1 MKRSHSI
8 NVERMRKTR
17 KRFSVKPL
25 TLAIAAATLVACD
38 NVREAKIYR
47 DTEHCIDENP
57 DLTEACEAA
66 YQKAKAEASRS
77 GPKYRSESIC
87 ESEFG
92 RDNCIPYRS
101 ADGHNWFMPAM
112 AGFLLA
118 KVLDRNRYEASPLF
132 TSYSR
137 YSAGYGQWS
146 TVDGSRYGQ
155 RRYGSIKVPGD
166 TFKPKPA
173 VTKTISRGGFGS
185 TVSAKSSWGGSSY
198 RGGWG
203 G

>member
-1 MKRSHSI
+1 MKRSQSI
-8 NVERMRKTR
+8 NIERMRKSR
-17 KRFSVKPL
+17 KRFSLKPL
-25 TLAIAAATLVACD
+25 ALAIAATTMVACD
-38 NVREAKIYR
+38 SVREAKIYR
-47 DTEHCIDENP
+47 DAEHCIQENP
-57 DLTEACEAA
+57 DLSDECETA

-77 GPKYRSESIC
+77 GPKYQSESIC

-92 RDNCIPYRS
+92 RDNCVPYRS
-101 ADGHNWFMPAM
+101 ADGHSWFMPAV

-118 KVLDRNRYEASPLF
+118 KALERNNYEASPLY

-137 YSAGYGQWS
+137 YSPGYGQWT

-155 RRYGSIKVPGD
+155 RRYGSINVSGD

-185 TVSAKSSWGGSSY
+185 TVSAKSSWGGSSF

>member
-1 MKRSHSI
+1 
-8 NVERMRKTR
+8 MRKSR
-17 KRFSVKPL
+17 KPFSIKPL
-25 TLAIAAATLVACD
+25 TLAIAAATLVSCD
-38 NVREAKIYR
+38 SPRDAKIYR
-47 DTEHCIDENP
+47 DAEHCLQENP
-57 DLTEACEAA
+57 NLQDECQAA

-77 GPKYRSESIC
+77 GPKYQSESSC

-101 ADGHNWFMPAM
+101 PDGHNWFMPAV

-118 KVLDRNRYEASPLF
+118 KALDRNNYVSSPLF
-132 TSYSR
+132 TSFSR
-137 YSAGYGQWS
+137 YSSGYGQWT
-146 TVDGSRYGQ
+146 TVDGNRYGQ
-155 RRYGSIKVPGD
+155 RRYGSIKVSGD

-185 TVSAKSSWGGSSY
+185 TVSAKSSWGGSTF

>member
-1 MKRSHSI
+1 MKRSQSI
-8 NVERMRKTR
+8 NVDRMRKFR

-25 TLAIAAATLVACD
+25 TLAIAATTLVACD
-38 NVREAKIYR
+38 SVRDAKIYR
-47 DTEHCIDENP
+47 DAAHCIEENP
-57 DLTEACEAA
+57 DLSEKCEAA

-77 GPKYRSESIC
+77 SPKYRTESIC

-92 RDNCIPYRS
+92 LDNCIPYRS
-101 ADGHNWFMPAM
+101 SDGHNWFMPAV

-118 KVLDRNRYEASPLF
+118 KALDRNDYESSPLF

-137 YSAGYGQWS
+137 YSSGYGQW
-146 TVDGSRYGQ
+146 TTIDGSRYGQ
-155 RRYGSIKVPGD
+155 RRYGSIKVAGD

-173 VTKTISRGGFGS
+173 VTNTISRGGFGS
-185 TVSAKSSWGGSSY
+185 TVSAKSSWGGSSF